1 MKNSGLEQKGEENNI
16 TTILVFTYGFTNRIF
31 VLTKNA
37 VYL

>member
-1 MKNSGLEQKGEENNI
+1 MNVYNTVQL